1 MGNVQA
7 APGRRPLTEYP
18 GFADSLATAKQGLI
32 AICQQALTAG
42 ETGLTIPYTALL
54 VANPNRDI
62 YDDYLISQIEIRNI
76 LGEVIHQPYTVEN
89 VVVKTGDIIFYNQSY
104 AKVLFVYGL
113 DIRPH
118 IPLPASNI
126 PTPPPTPAR
135 GMAAVAQKPAAAAAA
150 IDELLPLDLDT
161 IPEAAS
167 IPIGH

>member
-1 MGNVQA
+1 MGNIQA
-7 APGRRPLTEYP
+7 VPGRRPLSEYP
-18 GFADSLATAKQGLI
+18 GFADSLAAAKQGLI
-32 AICQQALTAG
+32 ANCQQALASG
-42 ETGLTIPYTALL
+42 ETGLIIPYTALL

-62 YDDYLISQIEIRNI
+62 YDDYLISQTEIRNI
-76 LGEVIHQPYTVEN
+76 LAEVVHQPYTVEN

-135 GMAAVAQKPAAAAAA
+135 AQAQAQQPAAAA

-167 IPIGH
+167 IPMGH